1 MIALYIVGSLIITF
15 FAVIFIIATI
25 RVLRQSKS
33 QAKGRTIET
42 LGTGEQVIAVIER
55 NGQKEFIK

>member
-15 FAVIFIIATI
+15 FGVIFIIATI
-25 RVLRQSKS
+25 RVLRQSQKTVI
-33 QAKGRTIET
+33 GRKIET
-42 LGTGEQVIAVIER
+42 IGTGEQVIAILTR